1 CCPRWSR
8 QSFTAST
15 VPACSKKACR
25 SSSLALIGKF
35 ATKTARRPERSGVAL
50 SIDELKST
58 TLRPSARPRAIY
70 SPRLFTSCTPVGLK
84 LRTLQPL
91 GFASRFGLL
100 ISPTIGCTMLIA
112 PGKPETVDVPAAS
125 SRSTVE
131 VCGVS
136 TPCVFGGAGSELS
149 GMCASLKFSSDI
161 LILLIL
167 ELCSNDPRHS
177 APAVNSQRLFPF
189 HPPAADAV
197 ASYQSR
203 RGYHPHQRP
212 DEPWSACRRAHPG

>member
-1 CCPRWSR
+1 MLANFLFRGSCRDPGNEHR
-8 QSFTAST
+8 
-15 VPACSKKACR
+15 VP
-25 SSSLALIGKF
+25 
-35 ATKTARRPERSGVAL
+35 
-50 SIDELKST
+50 
-58 TLRPSARPRAIY
+58 RPRRSIGRGVIGRRRQIEIDDASATLTAMHRY
-70 SPRLFTSCTPVGLK
+70 SPREFTSCTPVGLK

-91 GFASRFGLL
+91 GFASRIGLL

-136 TPCVFGGAGSELS
+136 TPCVFGGAGSGLS